1 MKIEIKT
8 ATTENTAWDRRITF
22 TRERQTYSVL
32 LHWDAYEGYE
42 LQFLDGRKFI
52 PAPDW
57 ANNWDDS
64 QQYGIESLEYT
75 LDSLAEEQAIQL
87 EKEMG
92 K

>member
-22 TRERQTYSVL
+22 TREGQTYSVL

-42 LQFLDGRKFI
+42 LDFLDDGKFI

-57 ANNWDDS
+57 ANDWDDS
-64 QQYGIESLEYT
+64 QQYGTESLEYT
-75 LDSLAEEQAIQL
+75 LDSLTEESA
-87 EKEMG
+87 
-92 K
+92 